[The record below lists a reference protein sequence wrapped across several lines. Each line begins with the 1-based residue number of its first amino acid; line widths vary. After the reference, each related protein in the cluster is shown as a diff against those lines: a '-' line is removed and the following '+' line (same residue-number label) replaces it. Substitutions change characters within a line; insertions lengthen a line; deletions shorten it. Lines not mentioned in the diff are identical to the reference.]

1 MMGDQDLGKDSDKDI
16 GKSNDGSDKT
26 TDRLRDV
33 TRDVTSL
40 NLSGK
45 YEALKDY
52 CVKQFGPM
60 SAGGWL
66 SLNDP
71 DTFNAR
77 TNALASGTPQEI
89 LDAINKNVSGAKA
102 VQALLPAIGAK
113 IAQIKKTSDTE
124 T

>member
-1 MMGDQDLGKDSDKDI
+1 MGDTDVGKESDKDI
-16 GKSNDGSDKT
+16 GQSKDGSDKT

-33 TRDVTSL
+33 SRDVTPL
-40 NLSGK
+40 NLAGK
-45 YEALKDY
+45 YESLKDY

-60 SAGGWL
+60 NAGGWL

-71 DTFNAR
+71 EKFDASTK
-77 TNALASGTPQEI
+77 ALAAGTPQEI
-89 LDAINKNVSGAKA
+89 LDAINKNTSGAKA

>member
-1 MMGDQDLGKDSDKDI
+1 MGEQDVGKESDKDI

-33 TRDVTSL
+33 SRDVTPL
-40 NLSGK
+40 NLAGK
-45 YEALKDY
+45 YESLKDY

-66 SLNDP
+66 SVNDP
-71 DTFNAR
+71 DRFAASTK
-77 TNALASGTPQEI
+77 ALASGTPQQI

-113 IAQIKKTSDTE
+113 IAQIKNTSETE

>member
-1 MMGDQDLGKDSDKDI
+1 MSEQDVGKESDKDI

-33 TRDVTSL
+33 SRGDVGSL
-40 NLSGK
+40 NLAGK
-45 YEALKDY
+45 YESLKAQ

-60 SAGGWL
+60 NAGGWL
-66 SLNDP
+66 STNDP
-71 DTFNAR
+71 EAFAACTKAI
-77 TNALASGTPQEI
+77 ASGSPQQI
-89 LDAINKNVSGAKA
+89 LDAINKNDSGAKA

-113 IAQIKKTSDTE
+113 IAQIKSTSDTE